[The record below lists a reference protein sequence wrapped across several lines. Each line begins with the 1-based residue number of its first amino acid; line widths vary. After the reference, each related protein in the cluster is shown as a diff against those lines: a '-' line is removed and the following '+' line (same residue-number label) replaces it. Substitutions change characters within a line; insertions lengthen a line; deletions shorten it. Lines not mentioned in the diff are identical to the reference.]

1 MKCQMD
7 WRNRPFYFCFSVFAA
22 FMIPQW
28 TMINNVSKIN
38 HDEKSSFSYSEPR
51 SCQIENSDHVTNL
64 AIISTW
70 DHTLFRTIVSE
81 LYCIVMIF
89 KKKTRNINTKIVYP
103 FVHIFSDLWLN
114 VWAWLEVWGNLKSL
128 S

>member
-1 MKCQMD
+1 
-7 WRNRPFYFCFSVFAA
+7 
-22 FMIPQW
+22 
-28 TMINNVSKIN
+28 MINNVSKIN

-81 LYCIVMIF
+81 FYCIVMIF
-89 KKKTRNINTKIVYP
+89 KKNSEHKYENCIP
-103 FVHIFSDLWLN
+103 FRSYIFRPVIECMGMARGLRKF
-114 VWAWLEVWGNLKSL
+114 EVSIIGSVI
-128 S
+128 